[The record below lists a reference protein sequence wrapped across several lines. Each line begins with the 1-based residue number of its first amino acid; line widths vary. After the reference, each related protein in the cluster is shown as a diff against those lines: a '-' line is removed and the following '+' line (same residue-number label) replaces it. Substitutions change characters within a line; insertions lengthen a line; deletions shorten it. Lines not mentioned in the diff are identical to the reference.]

1 MDIIEMIRMVG
12 LFFMVMSPAFYA
24 DRLKSFADVW
34 KSCIVAILIYIG
46 FSLVLSLIEYLVENH
61 RREVRKEMIY
71 AEIMGMKKE
80 RQIRERLSSQ
90 HTSTERKTS

>member
-1 MDIIEMIRMVG
+1 MDIIEIIRMVG
-12 LFFMVMSPAFYA
+12 LFFMVVSPTFYV

-34 KSCIVAILIYIG
+34 KSCIVAVLIYIG

-61 RREVRKEMIY
+61 RREVRKKMIY

-80 RQIRERLSSQ
+80 RQIRERMSSQ
-90 HTSTERKTS
+90 HISTERKTS

>member
-12 LFFMVMSPAFYA
+12 LFFMVVSPAFYA

-34 KSCIVAILIYIG
+34 KSCIVAVLIYIG

-61 RREVRKEMIY
+61 RREVRKKMIY

-80 RQIRERLSSQ
+80 RQNRERMSSQ
-90 HTSTERKTS
+90 HISAERKVS

>member
-12 LFFMVMSPAFYA
+12 LFFMVVSPAFYA

-34 KSCIVAILIYIG
+34 KSCIVAVLIYIG

-61 RREVRKEMIY
+61 RREVRKKMIY

-80 RQIRERLSSQ
+80 RQIRERMSSQ
-90 HTSTERKTS
+90 HISAERKTS